1 MDKNRVENNKDT
13 KVKSL
18 SEAFVNSFGGFPIGY
33 CVGIIILPLSAPWI
47 TTDPFVA
54 NILITLVYASVSFV
68 RVYFFRRIFSRFGF
82 NEKFSKLFS
91 KLFHK
96 SIVQKNIRG
105 KEFWN

>member
-1 MDKNRVENNKDT
+1 MSNEHVEINKDT

-47 TTDPFVA
+47 TKDPFVA
-54 NILITLVYASVSFV
+54 NIFITLVYAFVSFV

-82 NEKFSKLFS
+82 DEKFVKSFSKLFS
-91 KLFHK
+91 K
-96 SIVQKNIRG
+96 SSMKNIKG